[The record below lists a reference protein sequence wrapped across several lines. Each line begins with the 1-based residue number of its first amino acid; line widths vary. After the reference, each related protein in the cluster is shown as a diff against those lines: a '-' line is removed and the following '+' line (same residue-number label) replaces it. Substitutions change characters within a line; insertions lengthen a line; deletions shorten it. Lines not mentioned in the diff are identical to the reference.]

1 MFSYTEL
8 DNFVFAIYRRDG
20 EGSGTAPPSRHESV
34 GARITSPGHV
44 FCAASMTASKGD
56 LDGFSIA

>member
-20 EGSGTAPPSRHESV
+20 EGSGMAPPSRHESV

-44 FCAASMTASKGD
+44 FSAASMTAS
-56 LDGFSIA
+56 